1 MTWENAQVVKRT
13 EAVAHFIGLDEQP
26 FSVVR
31 FHKYE
36 IPSCNYSTNVMV
48 PQIFDEVNKRIC
60 NVVHE
65 ASVTFLNP
73 DIQSLPETFQVW
85 KNRYLYPYRQ
95 VLRST
100 YRYRISLKKKC
111 YQTVHP
117 YWLDSWDVEDLPPKK
132 AFNTT
137 APTATK
143 PPLDNLQLVYMWLCT
158 ALLYEVVEDS
168 IFLLE
173 NYGLPSDTRQR
184 DHFENQNVRI
194 TSSEADKIKRNT
206 TNLTLVL
213 DSTLLSKLRF
223 HTMNEVKSVHPRCIL

>member
-1 MTWENAQVVKRT
+1 MWCMRLQS
-13 EAVAHFIGLDEQP
+13 HFWIQTSRVYLKLFRCGRIGICTRIDKYSDLRIVIV
-26 FSVVR
+26 SV
-31 FHKYE
+31 
-36 IPSCNYSTNVMV
+36 
-48 PQIFDEVNKRIC
+48 
-60 NVVHE
+60 
-65 ASVTFLNP
+65 
-73 DIQSLPETFQVW
+73 W
-85 KNRYLYPYRQ
+85 
-95 VLRST
+95 
-100 YRYRISLKKKC
+100 KKKC

-173 NYGLPSDTRQR
+173 NYGLPSDTWQR